1 MVPVELRFQIDE
13 TWSALRSGGMTNPL
27 DVLDQL
33 TYLLF
38 LRRLDARHPIG
49 ANALRRPGQDPVF
62 PDGKDGSGG
71 DALPY
76 DELRWSAF
84 ATRQAEQLYT
94 VVDRHVFPFL
104 RRLGASYPPAGV
116 MREARLTIPTPDLL
130 QAAVQ
135 LIDRVPS
142 EAAAEAYEYLLGK
155 ALASG
160 QQARFRTPRH
170 IAELM
175 VALVAPT
182 PSDTIADPAVGT
194 GGILVAAAKH
204 LREHHAEN
212 GGESAGSNL
221 GGYDSDAA
229 MARIASLNLQLH
241 GVDHPN
247 IERRDTLTQRDG
259 ARCTVVLSTPPLGGS
274 LDAAQPLSGEVKTKK
289 SELLFPALALQMLAG
304 GGRAAVIVPDTVLVG
319 SSNAH
324 KALRRML
331 VEDNRLDAV
340 IRLPRGAFKPYS
352 GASTSILIFTKDPA
366 GTEQV
371 WFYDIRADGFSL
383 DNKRQPLLPP
393 EGLGVYGVPIEDAV
407 TDVPPSPPSK
417 NDLPDVLA
425 RWIALRVPAADDS
438 TAASLI
444 EAAADGISL
453 APDREA
459 SDRAAEAARPRT
471 AQSFL
476 VPKDEIVGHDYDL
489 SFNRYRLVEHA
500 EVKYRAPAEILTEL
514 TALDAEIAHATRAL
528 AEVLQLDSSR

>member
-1 MVPVELRFQIDE
+1 
-13 TWSALRSGGMTNPL
+13 MTNPL

-38 LRRLDARHPIG
+38 LRRLDARYPIG

-71 DALPY
+71 DALRY

-84 ATRQAEQLYT
+84 ITRGPEQLYT

-104 RRLGASYPPAGV
+104 RRLGASDPPAGV
-116 MREARLTIPTPDLL
+116 MRDARLTIPTPELL
-130 QAAVQ
+130 QAAV
-135 LIDRVPS
+135 LLVDGIPA
-142 EAAAEAYEYLLGK
+142 EAEAEAYEYLLGK

-160 QQARFRTPRH
+160 QDARFRTPGH

-175 VALVAPT
+175 VALVEPT

-194 GGILVAAAKH
+194 GGFLVATAEH
-204 LREHHAEN
+204 LRENHAASWGDASTAN
-212 GGESAGSNL
+212 VLSGF
-221 GGYDSDAA
+221 DSDAA

-241 GVDHPN
+241 GVETAN
-247 IERRDTLTQRDG
+247 IERRDALAQPDG
-259 ARCTVVLSTPPLGGS
+259 AQYSVVLSTPSFGGG
-274 LDAAQPLSGEVKTKK
+274 LDAAQPLSPEVKTKK
-289 SELLFPALALQMLAG
+289 TELLFPALALRMLVG
-304 GGRAAVIVPDTVLVG
+304 GGRAAVIVPDTVLIG

-352 GASTSILIFTKDPA
+352 GASTSILLFTKDPT
-366 GTEQV
+366 GTDHV

-383 DNKRQPLLPP
+383 DNKRLPLLPP
-393 EGLGVYGVPIEDAV
+393 EGLGVYGLPVEDAAAGQDIP
-407 TDVPPSPPSK
+407 TTPPSR

-425 RWIALRVPAADDS
+425 RWIALRTPAADGS
-438 TAASLI
+438 TAASLV

-459 SDRAAEAARPRT
+459 SDRAAELARPRT

-489 SFNRYRLVEHA
+489 SFNRYRQVEHA
-500 EVKYRAPAEILTEL
+500 EVKYRAPAEILAEL
-514 TALDAEIAHATRAL
+514 TALDTEIAHATRAL
-528 AEVLQLDSSR
+528 AEVLQVDSSR